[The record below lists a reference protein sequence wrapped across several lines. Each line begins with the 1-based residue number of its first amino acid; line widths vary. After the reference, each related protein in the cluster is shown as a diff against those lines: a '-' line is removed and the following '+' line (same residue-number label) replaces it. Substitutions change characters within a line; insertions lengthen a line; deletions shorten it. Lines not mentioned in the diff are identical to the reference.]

1 MNLLEIFNKVMLEL
15 NYRPIEQFENIYKN
29 EHLRILENI
38 RRTNSE
44 VCTSYEWD
52 FLMREAKAELQA
64 GEIDPHF
71 EVMGAVRAVY
81 QNGQKLKY
89 NRRFEDYFTQRA
101 NEGTYGVYNGQLIFP
116 KSNKDRVFQV
126 FYTSKFT
133 ALDENGWEKEN
144 LVLATDTSIIKEPY
158 AADVLTYGACV
169 KTKANPQF
177 AKFAYWNSN
186 YTRALGRMRA
196 ECHASLED
204 RPQLIFKRGADL

>member
-52 FLMREAKAELQA
+52 FLMREEKAELSR
-64 GEIDPHF
+64 GEIDPNF
-71 EVMGAVRAVY
+71 EVNGTVRAIY
-81 QNGQKLKY
+81 ENGQKLKY
-89 NRRFEDYFTQRA
+89 NRHFEDFFTGQA
-101 NEGTYGVYNGQLIFP
+101 AEGTYSVCNCKLVFP
-116 KSNKDRVFQV
+116 KSNRDREFQV
-126 FYTSKFT
+126 FYTTKFT
-133 ALDENGWEKEN
+133 ALDETGSEREN
-144 LVLATDTSIIKEPY
+144 LILPTDASIISEPY

-169 KTKANPQF
+169 KTKGNPQF
-177 AKFAYWNSN
+177 AKFAYWNSS

-196 ECHASLED
+196 ECHATREEA
-204 RPQLIFKRGADL
+204 PHLIFKLKGG